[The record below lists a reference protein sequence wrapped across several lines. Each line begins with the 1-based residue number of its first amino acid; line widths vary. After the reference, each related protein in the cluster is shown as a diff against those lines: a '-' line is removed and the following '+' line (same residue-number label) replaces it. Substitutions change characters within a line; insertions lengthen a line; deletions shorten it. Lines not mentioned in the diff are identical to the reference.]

1 MCCRFRCGESP
12 ASPSEVSFK
21 HLADAQ
27 VTALS
32 LEKVNA
38 GQASHKMSLLI
49 DVEMGRPIEAEVR
62 TPSSRAGCN

>member
-12 ASPSEVSFK
+12 LLITSVQY
-21 HLADAQ
+21 ADRQ

-49 DVEMGRPIEAEVR
+49 DVEMGRPIEAEVCK
-62 TPSSRAGCN
+62 PSSREACS

>member
-1 MCCRFRCGESP
+1 MWCV
-12 ASPSEVSFK
+12 ASIPSNRA
-21 HLADAQ
+21 LIQQ

-38 GQASHKMSLLI
+38 GQASHRMSLLI

-62 TPSSRAGCN
+62 LDPILCEVTLTS